1 MGSMV
6 AGAGVNPADQHWA
19 FWPLLPL
26 YPFGRRRTLRREL
39 VPGHIWS
46 FEQLQG
52 VFFVAVPIRMTAVK
66 LNAGL
71 LLYAPVAAT
80 AECIA
85 LVRELEAEH
94 GPVVSIVHPTS
105 SGLEHKVGV
114 PCLLY
119 TSPSPRDYAASRMPS
134 SA

>member
-6 AGAGVNPADQHWA
+6 AGAGVNPADKHWA

-71 LLYAPVAAT
+71 LL
-80 AECIA
+80 
-85 LVRELEAEH
+85 
-94 GPVVSIVHPTS
+94 
-105 SGLEHKVGV
+105 
-114 PCLLY
+114 
-119 TSPSPRDYAASRMPS
+119 
-134 SA
+134 